1 MIQISDL
8 NFGYA
13 AEKKVFD
20 GLNLTLGAPGIY
32 GLLGL
37 NGSGKTTLLNLL
49 SSLIFPDQG
58 SILIEGEDVTQ
69 RRTSTLERLY
79 YLPSET
85 PESTMKFKEFIRYY
99 TPLYP
104 HFNHEVLSDCVAQ
117 FQVDVNE
124 RIDKLSLGG
133 KKKAFISFALA
144 VGAEILM
151 LDEPTNG
158 LDIPSKKVFR
168 KLLMRYV
175 GEGQQVIIATHL
187 VADVAHLLDQFII
200 LKADG
205 KAFSASAAEI
215 SERFAFVRQLDP
227 EGALYAEPCAEGYKV
242 IRARE
247 GEDTDID
254 IELLFNAVIEGGL
267 S

>member
-8 NFGYA
+8 SFGYSA
-13 AEKKVFD
+13 GEKIFD
-20 GLNLTLGAPGIY
+20 GLNLTLCVPGIY

-49 SSLIFPDQG
+49 SSLIFPDHG
-58 SILIEGEDVTQ
+58 RVLIEGEDVTK
-69 RRTSTLERLY
+69 RKTETLERVY
-79 YLPSET
+79 YMPSEMLET
-85 PESTMKFKEFIRYY
+85 TMKFQDFIKYY
-99 TPLYP
+99 APLYP
-104 HFNHEVLSDCVAQ
+104 YFNREVLSDCLEQ
-117 FQVDVNE
+117 FQVDANE
-124 RIDKLSLGG
+124 RISNMSLGG

-158 LDIPSKKVFR
+158 LDIPSKKIFR

-175 GEGQQVIIATHL
+175 GEKQKVIISTHL
-187 VADVAHLLDQFII
+187 VGDVAHLLDYFII
-200 LKADG
+200 LKEGG
-205 KAFSASAAEI
+205 KAFGASAIEI
-215 SERFAFVRQLDP
+215 TKKFAFIRQLEN

-242 IRARE
+242 IKPNE

-254 IELLFNAVIEGGL
+254 IELLFNAVIEGDL
-267 S
+267 T